1 MNRFFGYLAVGGCL
15 WVMPWSALSAQT
27 VGAGPIHR
35 DTAAMNGAHGGGD
48 TPTSG
53 DEAARY
59 GAPGASLPA
68 QDADVAE
75 HERKAREYLQQRKP
89 ELARKEFA
97 IVAEAEPGNLD
108 AQANLGVLLYFAGE
122 FQAAIPHLKAAV
134 ALAPQQAK
142 LQALLGFSER
152 RAGDVAAA
160 RSDLAAALPG
170 VTEDKVR
177 KQAGLELVEMDT
189 AANDLP
195 AAASAIAQLKVA
207 MPADPE
213 VLYAAYRV
221 YTDLAGEALLD
232 LSLAGPESAQMHQAI
247 AHELVKARDNAA
259 ALKNLRAAVAI
270 DPHLPGAHFELAEL
284 LAASIAPAEKA
295 EAQGQYELAL
305 RDNPRDD
312 KTMTRLGDLAA
323 DKGDH
328 AEAMKRYK
336 SALALQPE
344 NADAAIG
351 MAHELVETGKADA
364 ALPLLLGVI
373 KADPT
378 NVLAHY
384 RLSALYR
391 RLHRPEDAKREVAEY
406 EKLKATREKLRGVYD
421 SLRSSQGGMKSDDA
435 KN

>member
-1 MNRFFGYLAVGGCL
+1 MNRTFVYLAVGGCL
-15 WVMPWSALSAQT
+15 CGVPWGALDGQT
-27 VGAGPIHR
+27 VGGGPTHR
-35 DTAAMNGAHGGGD
+35 DVAAMNGVQGGD
-48 TPTSG
+48 
-53 DEAARY
+53 R
-59 GAPGASLPA
+59 A
-68 QDADVAE
+68 QDAGVAE

-108 AQANLGVLLYFAGE
+108 ARANLGVLLYFDGKYQE
-122 FQAAIPHLKAAV
+122 AIPHLKAAV

-152 RAGDVAAA
+152 RAGDVGAA

-170 VTEDKVR
+170 LTEDKVR

-195 AAASAIAQLKVA
+195 DAAVAVGQLKTA
-207 MPADPE
+207 MPADAE

-259 ALKNLRAAVAI
+259 ALKNLRAAVAA

-284 LAASIAPAEKA
+284 LAASSAPAEKA
-295 EAQGQYELAL
+295 EAQEQYELAL
-305 RDNPRDD
+305 KDNPRDD

-328 AEAMKRYK
+328 AGAMKRYQD
-336 SALALQPE
+336 ALALQTE

-351 MAHELVETGKADA
+351 MAHELVETGKPDE

-421 SLRSSQGGMKSDDA
+421 TLRNSPGGMKSDDA

>member
-1 MNRFFGYLAVGGCL
+1 
-15 WVMPWSALSAQT
+15 
-27 VGAGPIHR
+27 
-35 DTAAMNGAHGGGD
+35 MNGAQD
-48 TPTSG
+48 S
-53 DEAARY
+53 AR
-59 GAPGASLPA
+59 GAG
-68 QDADVAE
+68 VAE
-75 HERKAREYLQQRKP
+75 HERRAREYLQQRQP

-108 AQANLGVLLYFAGE
+108 AQANLGVLLYFDGQYQE
-122 FQAAIPHLKAAV
+122 AIPHLKAAV

-170 VTEDKVR
+170 LTEDKVR

-195 AAASAIAQLKVA
+195 AAASAVAQLKA
-207 MPADPE
+207 TMPADAE

-259 ALKNLRAAVAI
+259 ALTNLRAAVAA

-284 LAASIAPAEKA
+284 LVASTAPAEKA

-305 RDNPRDD
+305 KDNPRDD
-312 KTMTRLGDLAA
+312 KALTRLGDLAA

-328 AEAMKRYK
+328 AAAMKRYQD
-336 SALALQPE
+336 ALALQPE
-344 NADAAIG
+344 SADAAIG
-351 MAHELVETGKADA
+351 MAHELVETGKTDA

-421 SLRSSQGGMKSDDA
+421 SLRNSPGGMKSDDA

>member
-1 MNRFFGYLAVGGCL
+1 
-15 WVMPWSALSAQT
+15 
-27 VGAGPIHR
+27 
-35 DTAAMNGAHGGGD
+35 
-48 TPTSG
+48 
-53 DEAARY
+53 
-59 GAPGASLPA
+59 
-68 QDADVAE
+68 VAE

-97 IVAEAEPGNLD
+97 VVAEAEPGNLD
-108 AQANLGVLLYFAGE
+108 AQANLGVLLYFDGQYQE
-122 FQAAIPHLKAAV
+122 AIPHLKAAV

-170 VTEDKVR
+170 LTEDKVR

-195 AAASAIAQLKVA
+195 AAAAAVAQLKAA
-207 MPADPE
+207 MPADAE

-259 ALKNLRAAVAI
+259 AVTNLRAAVKI

-284 LAASIAPAEKA
+284 LAASSAPAEKA
-295 EAQGQYELAL
+295 EAQGEYELAL
-305 RDNPRDD
+305 KDNPRDD

-328 AEAMKRYK
+328 AGAMKRYK
-336 SALALQPE
+336 EALALQPE

-351 MAHELVETGKADA
+351 LAHELVDEEQLEA
-364 ALPLLLGVI
+364 ALPLLEGVV
-373 KADPT
+373 KSDPT
-378 NVLAHY
+378 NMLAHY
-384 RLSALYR
+384 RLAALYR
-391 RLHRPEDAKREVAEY
+391 RLHRTEDAKREIVDY
-406 EKLKATREKLRGVYD
+406 QKLKATREKLRGVYGA
-421 SLRSSQGGMKSDDA
+421 LRSGSGGGDLKDSDLKSDA
-435 KN
+435 PKN

>member
-1 MNRFFGYLAVGGCL
+1 
-15 WVMPWSALSAQT
+15 
-27 VGAGPIHR
+27 
-35 DTAAMNGAHGGGD
+35 
-48 TPTSG
+48 
-53 DEAARY
+53 
-59 GAPGASLPA
+59 
-68 QDADVAE
+68 VAE

-97 IVAEAEPGNLD
+97 VVAEAEPGNLD
-108 AQANLGVLLYFAGE
+108 AQANLGVLMYFDGQYQE
-122 FQAAIPHLKAAV
+122 AIPHLKAAV

-170 VTEDKVR
+170 LTEDKVR

-195 AAASAIAQLKVA
+195 AAAAAVAQLKAA
-207 MPADPE
+207 MPADAE

-259 ALKNLRAAVAI
+259 AVTNLRAAVKI

-284 LAASIAPAEKA
+284 LAASSAPAEKA
-295 EAQGQYELAL
+295 EAQGEYELAL
-305 RDNPRDD
+305 KDNPRDD

-328 AEAMKRYK
+328 AGAMKRYK
-336 SALALQPE
+336 EALALQPE

-351 MAHELVETGKADA
+351 LAHELVDEEQLEA
-364 ALPLLLGVI
+364 ALPLLEGVV
-373 KADPT
+373 KSDPT
-378 NVLAHY
+378 NMLAHY
-384 RLSALYR
+384 RLAALYR
-391 RLHRPEDAKREVAEY
+391 RLHRTEDAKREIVDY
-406 EKLKATREKLRGVYD
+406 QKLKATREKLRGVYGA
-421 SLRSSQGGMKSDDA
+421 LRSGSGGGDLKDSDLKSDA
-435 KN
+435 PKN

>member
-1 MNRFFGYLAVGGCL
+1 
-15 WVMPWSALSAQT
+15 
-27 VGAGPIHR
+27 
-35 DTAAMNGAHGGGD
+35 
-48 TPTSG
+48 
-53 DEAARY
+53 
-59 GAPGASLPA
+59 
-68 QDADVAE
+68 VAE

-406 EKLKATREKLRGVYD
+406 EKLKATREQLRGVYD

>member
-1 MNRFFGYLAVGGCL
+1 MNRVFGYLAVGGCL
-15 WVMPWSALSAQT
+15 WVMPWSVLSAQT
-27 VGAGPIHR
+27 VGAGPTHR
-35 DTAAMNGAHGGGD
+35 DTAAINGAQSPQDG
-48 TPTSG
+48 
-53 DEAARY
+53 
-59 GAPGASLPA
+59 A
-68 QDADVAE
+68 QDSAPSADVAE

-97 IVAEAEPGNLD
+97 VVAEAEPGNLD
-108 AQANLGVLLYFAGE
+108 AQANLGVLMYFDGQYQE
-122 FQAAIPHLKAAV
+122 AIPHLKAAV

-170 VTEDKVR
+170 LTEDKVR

-195 AAASAIAQLKVA
+195 AAAAAVAQLKAA
-207 MPADPE
+207 MPADAE

-259 ALKNLRAAVAI
+259 AVTNLRAAVKI

-284 LAASIAPAEKA
+284 LAASSAPAEKA
-295 EAQGQYELAL
+295 EAQGEYELAL
-305 RDNPRDD
+305 KDNPRDD

-328 AEAMKRYK
+328 AGAMKRYK
-336 SALALQPE
+336 EALALQPE

-351 MAHELVETGKADA
+351 LAHELVDEEQLEA
-364 ALPLLLGVI
+364 ALPLLEGVV
-373 KADPT
+373 KSDPT
-378 NVLAHY
+378 NMLAHY
-384 RLSALYR
+384 RLAALYR
-391 RLHRPEDAKREVAEY
+391 RLHRTEDAKREIVDY
-406 EKLKATREKLRGVYD
+406 QKLKATREKLRGVYGA
-421 SLRSSQGGMKSDDA
+421 LRSGSGGGDLKDSDLKSDA
-435 KN
+435 PKN